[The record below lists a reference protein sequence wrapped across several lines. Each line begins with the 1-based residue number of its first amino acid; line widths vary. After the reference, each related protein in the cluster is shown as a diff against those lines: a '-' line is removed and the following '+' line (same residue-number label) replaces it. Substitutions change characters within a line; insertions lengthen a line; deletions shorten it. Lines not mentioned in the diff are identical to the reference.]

1 MGTTKAAMDIDYE
14 SIFCS
19 DVNNYTIVQML
30 TKLQVWTKDFEINDM
45 VSMYLL
51 VLFLIFLFHLSFNL
65 AVSRLHNWSA
75 HHKELQQQLTLSS
88 LAIKLAKWIWRKVHH
103 RQQYLIFLP
112 LFSVLEH
119 HCFILFFFFLLGF
132 QF

>member
-14 SIFCS
+14 SIFCG

-51 VLFLIFLFHLSFNL
+51 VLF
-65 AVSRLHNWSA
+65 
-75 HHKELQQQLTLSS
+75 
-88 LAIKLAKWIWRKVHH
+88 
-103 RQQYLIFLP
+103 
-112 LFSVLEH
+112 
-119 HCFILFFFFLLGF
+119 
-132 QF
+132 